1 MALATSVC
9 MILSVPVCPPV
20 NAGPMVTG
28 WLSQYGEAPT
38 VATIAYRQSV
48 GDLPLDLSPFDGFV
62 AVADCG
68 RIGDTG
74 WLSIRGG
81 PLERIAVFDCAGAD
95 GTAQWMDG
103 NNIIAEVDF
112 FMARRHRLNQLG
124 GGVEAVL
131 FWEE

>member
-28 WLSQYGEAPT
+28 WLSQYGKAPT
-38 VATIAYRQSV
+38 VGTIAYRQSV
-48 GDLPLDLSPFDGFV
+48 GDLPLDLTPFDGFV

-81 PLERIAVFDCAGAD
+81 PLERIAVMDCAGDAE
-95 GTAQWMDG
+95 TVSWMSS
-103 NNIIAEVDF
+103 NSILAEVDYWT
-112 FMARRHRLNQLG
+112 AERYGLDG
-124 GGVEAVL
+124 GDSAII
-131 FWEE
+131 FWDEE